1 MINVNAFPF
10 YWGTETFD
18 EQRKTMVDQE
28 FPECQCGLG
37 QDIKVIGAA
46 PLLLSCSLACLT
58 ALLQWLVLIFDA
70 LL

>member
-1 MINVNAFPF
+1 VVSVNAFPF

-37 QDIKVIGAA
+37 QDIKVSRCRA
-46 PLLLSCSLACLT
+46 PCMLL
-58 ALLQWLVLIFDA
+58 ALLICFVR
-70 LL
+70 